1 MKTDVR
7 KNFLVDRDNTGREI
21 IKFLD
26 TGKEYFI
33 EYIGN
38 GRMADWGSIDPA
50 SGKLMN
56 KKGAGKFN
64 GSIRPE
70 ESLITKENGFD
81 EIHEG
86 EGSPYE
92 KINQMHEKWKKENG
106 YETL

>member
-7 KNFLVDRDNTGREI
+7 KQFLVDRDNTGREI

-26 TGKEYFI
+26 TGKVYYV
-33 EYIGN
+33 EYIGD
-38 GRMADWGSIDPA
+38 GRMADWGSVNPA
-50 SGKLMN
+50 TGKMEN

-64 GSIRPE
+64 GSIKEE

-86 EGSPYE
+86 KGAPYS
-92 KINQMHEKWKKENG
+92 KIIELHEKWKRENG
-106 YETL
+106 L